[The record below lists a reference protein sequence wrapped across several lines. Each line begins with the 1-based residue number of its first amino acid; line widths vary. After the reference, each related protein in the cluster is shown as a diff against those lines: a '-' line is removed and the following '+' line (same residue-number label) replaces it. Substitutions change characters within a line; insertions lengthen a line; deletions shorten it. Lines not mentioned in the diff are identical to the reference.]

1 MLQSEKGT
9 TTSITLDPKVLHPLQ
24 KLTLLVS
31 NPVGLD
37 ALAPSDTR
45 HSEEVD
51 FIEVS
56 TKIGAK
62 ASKVERWFGL
72 DYIF

>member
-1 MLQSEKGT
+1 MLNPR
-9 TTSITLDPKVLHPLQ
+9 L

-31 NPVGLD
+31 FPVGLD
-37 ALAPSDTR
+37 ALAPSGTR
-45 HSEEVD
+45 HSEELHFV
-51 FIEVS
+51 EVS

-72 DYIF
+72 DSIF